1 MTRQFVKYN
10 PAFLESTQLVENFVV
25 RQTDLSVIVR
35 TVKENTSAS
44 NQHLLVV
51 GPRGSGKTTL
61 VRRVAAEIERDDA
74 LCNAWYPLVFAEES
88 YNALSAADFWLESLF
103 HLAEQTGE
111 QRWMDSYHELRR
123 EPDEKRLA
131 QRALGQLLDFA
142 DRIGKRILLIV
153 ENLDMLLSEFS
164 SEDEAWS
171 LRRTLMNE
179 PRLMLLATATA
190 RFEQID
196 HPAKAMFEMF
206 RIHDLKP
213 LNDEEC
219 NAIWALV
226 AGEPLPGMQ
235 IRPVRILT
243 GGNVRLIA
251 LIARFGAKR
260 SFRELLE
267 DLIDL
272 IDEHTDYFKSH
283 LDNMAPTERKVYL
296 ALAELWNPSTAKEI
310 AEVARL
316 DVNTTSALL
325 KRLASRG
332 KVLVEEEGKRKRW
345 YSISEGI
352 YNIYYLMRRRG
363 GPSARVKAAVRFM
376 TSLYEAVPAAR
387 LVLDESNSLKPD
399 ECRDHITALAEIYR
413 SAESIQR
420 IEIAK
425 SIPSAVFDSPYL
437 EKGIR
442 EEMIAYHTSSD
453 GNNEEIELI
462 LNEMRTQFDTAS
474 RLYHQHNYVS
484 AIDILAHLIKKY
496 EQRQETKILQ
506 TVAAAMTNTGTA
518 LSSINQP
525 EKAIAAYDTLIEL
538 FGQRQETEILQYIA
552 TAMLNKGT
560 VFSSMNQSEKEI
572 AAYDAL
578 IELFGQRQEAEIL
591 QHVATAMFN
600 KGTVFSSMNQSEK
613 EIAAYDALIEL
624 FGQRQEAEILQH
636 VATAMFNK
644 GTVFSSMNQS
654 EKEIAAYDALI
665 KQFGQ
670 RQETEILQHVA
681 AAMTN
686 KGTALSS
693 INQPEK
699 AIAAYDTLIKLFG
712 QRQETEI
719 LQHVATAMFNKSFVF
734 GSMNQ
739 REKEI
744 TTYDALIELFG
755 QRQEAEILQHV
766 ATAIF
771 NKGVVYNS
779 INQPEKEIAAYDAL
793 VELFGQ
799 RQEAEIV
806 QKIIAALNNKGIV
819 LGSLNRPKEAIAVFD
834 SLIKKYSHRQE
845 TEILQKVV
853 SALFNKGN
861 TLSKMNR
868 HEEAV
873 AAYDS
878 LIEQYGH
885 QQDTPIVMINMVA
898 KIFRAKTLLKL
909 DRKKEAFASV
919 VMFIDHQTYIDDSIL
934 KLIVNLFVE
943 LAAYGYAEKALE
955 ILVNSE
961 TQRHVEPLVAGLRL
975 YCGQVVRTSTEILE
989 VAEDVVKRIEARKQE
1004 LDD

>member
-219 NAIWALV
+219 NAIWSLV

-310 AEVARL
+310 AEIARL
-316 DVNTTSALL
+316 NVNTTSALL

-332 KVLVEEEGKRKRW
+332 KVIVEEEEKRKRW

-413 SAESIQR
+413 SAQSIQR

-425 SIPSAVFDSPYL
+425 SIPSTVFDSPYL
-437 EKGIR
+437 DIR
-442 EEMIAYHTSSD
+442 IKEEMIAYNTAD
-453 GNNEEIELI
+453 NGKKEETEKI
-462 LNEMRTQFDTAS
+462 LNEIRTQFDTAS

-484 AIDILAHLIKKY
+484 AIDILAHLI
-496 EQRQETKILQ
+496 EQ
-506 TVAAAMTNTGTA
+506 
-518 LSSINQP
+518 
-525 EKAIAAYDTLIEL
+525 
-538 FGQRQETEILQYIA
+538 
-552 TAMLNKGT
+552 
-560 VFSSMNQSEKEI
+560 
-572 AAYDAL
+572 
-578 IELFGQRQEAEIL
+578 FGQRQEA
-591 QHVATAMFN
+591 
-600 KGTVFSSMNQSEK
+600 
-613 EIAAYDALIEL
+613 
-624 FGQRQEAEILQH
+624 
-636 VATAMFNK
+636 
-644 GTVFSSMNQS
+644 
-654 EKEIAAYDALI
+654 
-665 KQFGQ
+665 
-670 RQETEILQHVA
+670 
-681 AAMTN
+681 
-686 KGTALSS
+686 
-693 INQPEK
+693 P
-699 AIAAYDTLIKLFG
+699 
-712 QRQETEI
+712 
-719 LQHVATAMFNKSFVF
+719 
-734 GSMNQ
+734 
-739 REKEI
+739 
-744 TTYDALIELFG
+744 
-755 QRQEAEILQHV
+755 
-766 ATAIF
+766 
-771 NKGVVYNS
+771 VV
-779 INQPEKEIAAYDAL
+779 
-793 VELFGQ
+793 
-799 RQEAEIV
+799 
-806 QKIIAALNNKGIV
+806 
-819 LGSLNRPKEAIAVFD
+819 
-834 SLIKKYSHRQE
+834 
-845 TEILQKVV
+845 
-853 SALFNKGN
+853 
-861 TLSKMNR
+861 KM
-868 HEEAV
+868 
-873 AAYDS
+873 
-878 LIEQYGH
+878 
-885 QQDTPIVMINMVA
+885 NMVA
-898 KIFRAKTLLKL
+898 KILRAKALLKL
-909 DRKKEAFASV
+909 DRHEKVLAD
-919 VMFIDHQTYIDDSIL
+919 VMALVDHQTYIDDSIL
-934 KLIVNLFVE
+934 ILIVYLFVE

-955 ILVNSE
+955 ILVSSE

-1004 LDD
+1004 LDDQRFESSSVDVHC

>member
-35 TVKENTSAS
+35 TVQENTSAS

-74 LCNAWYPLVFAEES
+74 LCKAWYPLVFAEES
-88 YNALSAADFWLESLF
+88 YNALSVADFWLESLF

-111 QRWMDSYHELRR
+111 QRWMESYHELRR

-142 DRIGKRILLIV
+142 DHIGKRILLIV

-310 AEVARL
+310 AEIARL

-332 KVLVEEEGKRKRW
+332 KVIVEEEGKRKRW

-352 YNIYYLMRRRG
+352 YNIYSLMRRRG

-413 SAESIQR
+413 SAQSIQR
-420 IEIAK
+420 IETAK
-425 SIPSAVFDSPYL
+425 SIPSTVFDSPYL

-442 EEMIAYHTSSD
+442 EEMIAYNTS
-453 GNNEEIELI
+453 GNGKNEEIEKI

-474 RLYHQHNYVS
+474 RFYHQHNYE
-484 AIDILAHLIKKY
+484 ATT
-496 EQRQETKILQ
+496 ETL
-506 TVAAAMTNTGTA
+506 
-518 LSSINQP
+518 
-525 EKAIAAYDTLIEL
+525 E
-538 FGQRQETEILQYIA
+538 
-552 TAMLNKGT
+552 
-560 VFSSMNQSEKEI
+560 
-572 AAYDAL
+572 
-578 IELFGQRQEAEIL
+578 
-591 QHVATAMFN
+591 H
-600 KGTVFSSMNQSEK
+600 
-613 EIAAYDALIEL
+613 
-624 FGQRQEAEILQH
+624 
-636 VATAMFNK
+636 
-644 GTVFSSMNQS
+644 
-654 EKEIAAYDALI
+654 LI

-670 RQETEILQHVA
+670 RQE
-681 AAMTN
+681 
-686 KGTALSS
+686 G
-693 INQPEK
+693 P
-699 AIAAYDTLIKLFG
+699 
-712 QRQETEI
+712 
-719 LQHVATAMFNKSFVF
+719 
-734 GSMNQ
+734 
-739 REKEI
+739 
-744 TTYDALIELFG
+744 
-755 QRQEAEILQHV
+755 
-766 ATAIF
+766 
-771 NKGVVYNS
+771 VV
-779 INQPEKEIAAYDAL
+779 
-793 VELFGQ
+793 
-799 RQEAEIV
+799 
-806 QKIIAALNNKGIV
+806 
-819 LGSLNRPKEAIAVFD
+819 
-834 SLIKKYSHRQE
+834 
-845 TEILQKVV
+845 
-853 SALFNKGN
+853 
-861 TLSKMNR
+861 KM
-868 HEEAV
+868 
-873 AAYDS
+873 
-878 LIEQYGH
+878 
-885 QQDTPIVMINMVA
+885 NMVA
-898 KIFRAKTLLKL
+898 KILRAKVLLKL
-909 DRKKEAFASV
+909 DRHKEVLAD
-919 VMFIDHQTYIDDSIL
+919 VMEFIDHQTYIDDSIL
-934 KLIVNLFVE
+934 LLVINLFVE
-943 LAAYGYAEKALE
+943 LAACGYAERALE
-955 ILVNSE
+955 ILLNS
-961 TQRHVEPLVAGLRL
+961 TKQGYLEPLVAGLQL
-975 YCGQVVRTSTEILE
+975 SCGHEVRIAKEILE
-989 VAEDVVKRIEARKQE
+989 VAKDVAKRIEARKQE
-1004 LDD
+1004 LDG